1 MNTSYIIS
9 VSAGQGIYRH
19 IRVGSDFNLLDL
31 HWACADAYDFGDVKG
46 PSFVPARQKQGE
58 RIKYSSNRTKTT
70 LAMRDTLLKD
80 TCLAGSG
87 TLIYQ
92 TRQPKASF
100 NCRRIKTLNEAT
112 DYSVVIKSSGSMF
125 GSSYHARLDDLMP
138 QFIAVADRLKAMTEI
153 NDLTDSMHDLLV
165 DYVLGATNLFGI
177 VPVSWL
183 VQFVAR
189 HHPPVSQSAM
199 CFLVLYISSYK
210 DSRVAFTDRSG
221 TIIDE
226 DGYDLNQ
233 SYLAVDTSVIRGE
246 AFEDLVEVQGN
257 KPFYEPSP
265 AELINYAHEEDYVE
279 PSAYY
284 DQFRAFMLIQGLKP
298 GDADEF
304 MKEIVY
310 ATRITDGHVELFL
323 EIMERHHV
331 TLKNNKAVKTFAKVT
346 QNLINHTRLQSNR
359 GRTPMES
366 FSMHTHQKTAPPGV
380 KTGRNQPCPCGSGKK
395 HKHCCGKPGHLTLL
409 PGKTPE

>member
-9 VSAGQGIYRH
+9 VSAGPGIYRH
-19 IRVGSDFNLLDL
+19 IRVGSDFSLLDL
-31 HWACADAYDFGDVKG
+31 HVACADAYDFGDVSE

-70 LAMRDTLLKD
+70 LAMRDTLLRD

-100 NCRRIKTLNEAT
+100 NCRRIKTLQETT
-112 DYSVVIKSSGSMF
+112 DYPVVIKASGSSLYYF
-125 GSSYHARLDDLMP
+125 SPKLEALR
-138 QFIAVADRLKAMTEI
+138 DRYWAMKDQVSAI
-153 NDLTDSMHDLLV
+153 NELEALPDPTHDLLM
-165 DYVLGATNLFGI
+165 DYIVGATNLFGI
-177 VPVSWL
+177 VPISWL
-183 VQFVAR
+183 VQFFER
-189 HHPPVSQSAM
+189 HHQPVSRSAVSV
-199 CFLVLYISSYK
+199 LALYISSFK
-210 DSRVAFTDRSG
+210 NSRVALTDPSG
-221 TIIDE
+221 TIIKE
-226 DGYDLNQ
+226 DDYEPGKP
-233 SYLAVDTSVIRGE
+233 YLAVDSGVLKEE

-257 KPFYEPSP
+257 KPFYQSSP
-265 AELINYAHEEDYVE
+265 AELINYSEEDYVE

-284 DQFRAFMLIQGLKP
+284 DQFRTFMLTQGLKP

-304 MKEIVY
+304 MKDIVY
-310 ATRITDGHVELFL
+310 AIRISDGHVELFL
-323 EIMERHHV
+323 KIMEHHHV
-331 TLKNNKAVKTFAKVT
+331 TLKNNKAVKTFAKVS

-359 GRTPMES
+359 GHTPMES
-366 FSMHTHQKTAPPGV
+366 FSLHAHQETAPPGP

-395 HKHCCGKPGHLTLL
+395 YKHCCGKPGHLTLL